1 MKKIATIL
9 LLSLL
14 LFNFIGYRFVFNALQ
29 AKADKELTANLD
41 RNNYNEADL
50 ITITVPLSMPY
61 LTDSKDFERKD
72 GEIILNGK
80 IYHYV
85 KQKIS
90 NGNLI
95 LKCLPDV
102 QKMQLQTAKNDFFKN
117 QTDLQNN
124 SSSKKSNDNG
134 RVIKL
139 VLSDY
144 EQLQNSSIHFYSTG
158 ITNSYSSFVNF
169 ATQKGEGV
177 MPEQPPEA

>member
-1 MKKIATIL
+1 M
-9 LLSLL
+9 
-14 LFNFIGYRFVFNALQ
+14 FNALQ

-50 ITITVPLSMPY
+50 ITISVPLSMPY

-72 GEIILNGK
+72 GEITLNGK

-90 NGNLI
+90 NGSLI

-117 QTDLQNN
+117 QNDLQTN
-124 SSSKKSNDNG
+124 SSSKKSSDNG
-134 RVIKL
+134 QVIKL

-144 EQLQNSSIHFYSTG
+144 EQLQNSSIHFYSSSV
-158 ITNSYSSFVNF
+158 INAYSSFVNF
-169 ATQKGEGV
+169 AAQKGEGI